1 MAAFS
6 FITDTLRN
14 LASGLM
20 SERDK
25 VASNEFYFNDVHPD
39 ELEAMYRGD
48 WMAGKAV
55 DIPAF
60 DSVRE
65 WRNWQ
70 ASADQIETL
79 EAEEKRLNLQAK
91 LLLAMVYGRLYGGAA
106 LFMGVGTD
114 DPTEELNPE
123 RVGQGDLKYVHV
135 LTRYDLSTN
144 EMRRNPEDPWF
155 GEPVNYTLATDTGAH
170 LTIHPSRI
178 ITFTGNRKPQRSLLT
193 DPWGDSILARVRDAL
208 NNAALSGHAVAQMLT
223 EAKLDVLKIPQ
234 LMSAHLATADST
246 ERLRTRLATAMSL
259 KSSVNAL
266 VLDKEEEY
274 EQKQISFAQLPETL
288 QQYLLIVSGAV
299 DIPATRF
306 LGQSPGGLNST
317 GDSDLKNYY
326 DRIGAEQRLT
336 LSPRLSRLD
345 EVLIRSAHGTRDDAI
360 HYAWPSLYQTSEK
373 EHAEIEKSRSE
384 TFKNY
389 ANMGLL
395 NDGVL
400 AKVLETVLIE
410 SGQYPGLEN
419 ALEEFK
425 STTESFDPDAD
436 DDPANGLETDP
447 DALVDPNADPDEE
460 VDPKTGKPVKD
471 AAPRTLYVYRKVLNG
486 KALVAWAKRNGFKST
501 LKASDMHVTIAFSRT
516 PVDWMKAGSTW
527 YSDKDGK
534 LTIPAGGPRV
544 VEPLGPKGAVV
555 LHFASNDLVWR
566 HEDIKRS
573 TGAEWEWDDFQPHI
587 TIAYEGAEDVDL
599 SAVKPFSGKIELG
612 PELFEEVVEDW
623 AKKLQKD
630 GLVS

>member
-1 MAAFS
+1 MGAFT
-6 FITDTLRN
+6 FVTDTLRN

-25 VASNEFYFNDVHPD
+25 VAANEFYFNEVDPS

-70 ASADQIETL
+70 ASAEQIELL
-79 EAEEKRLNLQAK
+79 EAGEKRLGLK
-91 LLLAMVYGRLYGGAA
+91 EKILEAMIYGRLYGGAA
-106 LFMGVGTD
+106 LFLGVGTD
-114 DPTEELNPE
+114 DPSTPLNPE
-123 RVGQGDLKYVHV
+123 RVKQGDLKYVHV

-144 EMRRNPEDPWF
+144 ELRKNPEDEWF
-155 GEPVNYTLATDTGAH
+155 GEPVDYTLATETGVS
-170 LTIHPSRI
+170 LIIHPSRI
-178 ITFTGNRKPQRSLLT
+178 ITFTGNRKPQRIT
-193 DPWGDSILARVRDAL
+193 AVDPWGDSVLARVRDAMG
-208 NNAALSGHAVAQMLT
+208 NAALSGQAVAQMLM
-223 EAKLDVLKIPQ
+223 ESKLDVLKIPQ
-234 LMSAHLATADST
+234 LMSVHLATADST

-274 EQKQISFAQLPETL
+274 EQKQVGFEKLPEIM

-306 LGQSPGGLNST
+306 LGQSPGGLNAT

-336 LSPRLSRLD
+336 LTPRLSRLD
-345 EVLIRSAHGTRDDAI
+345 EVFIRSELGSRDEAI
-360 HYAWPSLYQTSEK
+360 HYTWGPLYQTSEK

-400 AKVLETVLIE
+400 AKVLETALIE
-410 SGQYPGLEN
+410 SGLRPGC
-419 ALEEFK
+419 
-425 STTESFDPDAD
+425 
-436 DDPANGLETDP
+436 G
-447 DALVDPNADPDEE
+447 
-460 VDPKTGKPVKD
+460 
-471 AAPRTLYVYRKVLNG
+471 
-486 KALVAWAKRNGFKST
+486 
-501 LKASDMHVTIAFSRT
+501 
-516 PVDWMKAGSTW
+516 
-527 YSDKDGK
+527 
-534 LTIPAGGPRV
+534 
-544 VEPLGPKGAVV
+544 
-555 LHFASNDLVWR
+555 
-566 HEDIKRS
+566 
-573 TGAEWEWDDFQPHI
+573 
-587 TIAYEGAEDVDL
+587 
-599 SAVKPFSGKIELG
+599 
-612 PELFEEVVEDW
+612 
-623 AKKLQKD
+623 
-630 GLVS
+630 

>member
-1 MAAFS
+1 MTA
-6 FITDTLRN
+6 IGYIKDTLRN

-25 VASNEFYFNDVHPD
+25 VAANEFYFNEVPPD

-91 LLLAMVYGRLYGGAA
+91 LLQAMIYGRLYGGAV
-106 LFMGVGTD
+106 LFLGVGTD
-114 DPTEELNPE
+114 DPQEELNPE

-144 EMRRNPEDPWF
+144 EIRRNPEDQWF
-155 GEPVNYTLATDTGAH
+155 GEPVDYQLATETGAS
-170 LTIHPSRI
+170 LIIHPSRI
-178 ITFTGNRKPQRSLLT
+178 ITFNGNRKPHRSLQT
-193 DPWGDSILARVRDAL
+193 DPWGDSVLARVRDAMG
-208 NNAALSGHAVAQMLT
+208 NAALSGHAVAQMLT

-274 EQKQISFAQLPETL
+274 EQKQISFAQLPEIL

-306 LGQSPGGLNST
+306 LGQSPSGLNST

-336 LSPRLSRLD
+336 LMPRLSRLD
-345 EVLIRSAHGTRDDAI
+345 EVLIRSAHGNRDEAI
-360 HYAWPSLYQTSEK
+360 HYAWPPLYQTSEK
-373 EHAEIEKSRSE
+373 EHADIEKSRSE
-384 TFKNY
+384 TFKNW

-400 AKVLETVLIE
+400 AKVAETVLIE

-419 ALEEFK
+419 ALDEFK

-447 DALVDPNADPDEE
+447 DAPVDPNADPDGE
-460 VDPKTGKPVKD
+460 VDPKAGKPVKD

-486 KALVAWAKRNGFKST
+486 KSLVEWAKRNGFKST
-501 LKASDMHVTIAFSRT
+501 LKASDMHVTIAYSKA
-516 PVDWMKAGSTW
+516 PVDWIKAGNEWSRN
-527 YSDKDGK
+527 DDGR
-534 LTIPAGGPRV
+534 LTVAAGGPRV

-566 HEDIKRS
+566 HEDIKRR
-573 TGAEWEWDDFQPHI
+573 TGASWDYEGYQPHVTI
-587 TIAYEGAEDVDL
+587 TYEPGDVDL
-599 SAVKPFSGKIELG
+599 SKVKPFTGKIELG
-612 PELFEEVVEDW
+612 EEVFEEIDPNW
-623 AKKLQKD
+623 DDDA
-630 GLVS
+630 